1 MFCSL
6 KKGFDTWE
14 GSAAPLIERALKSPV
29 VLEPAGALL
38 SVVMKVK
45 ATADRASYH
54 WWRAVGLA
62 TRSDQERAM
71 HALNLLQSR
80 LMDFEEELQDR

>member
-1 MFCSL
+1 MSHVW

-14 GSAAPLIERALKSPV
+14 AAVAPLIERVLRSPF
-29 VLEPAGALL
+29 VLEPTGALL
-38 SVVMKVK
+38 TAVMKAK
-45 ATADRASYH
+45 AASDRASYH

-71 HALNLLQSR
+71 HGLNLLQSR
-80 LMDFEEELQDR
+80 LMDLEEQVQDR